1 MRAGTLRSATGTGE
15 RSLVPGLGPAFM
27 SRLGQSE
34 REMVPSLAPLIFY
47 RGTICRYLPIGERI
61 MPDRTSSPPISGLD
75 RLDRAILRE
84 LQADGRLT
92 NVELAKRVRLSPSP
106 CLRRV
111 KSLEERGFITG
122 YRAVL
127 DRPRMGRGL
136 HVFVMVSLTS
146 QRQDALEAFERNVSV
161 LDEVL
166 ECYLMAG
173 ESDYLLAV
181 AVADLDAYQRF
192 FTKKLGE
199 LPGVASLR
207 SLISMKTVKY
217 TTSLPV

>member
-1 MRAGTLRSATGTGE
+1 MPSTL
-15 RSLVPGLGPAFM
+15 
-27 SRLGQSE
+27 
-34 REMVPSLAPLIFY
+34 
-47 RGTICRYLPIGERI
+47 
-61 MPDRTSSPPISGLD
+61 DSSPGLD
-75 RLDRAILRE
+75 RIDRAILRE
-84 LQADGRLT
+84 LQTDGRLT

-111 KSLEERGFITG
+111 KSLEDRGYITG

-127 DRPRMGRGL
+127 DRDRVGRGL

-146 QRQDALEAFERNVSV
+146 QRQETLESFEHAVST

-173 ESDYLLAV
+173 ESDYLLGV
-181 AVADLDAYQRF
+181 AVADLDAYQHF

-207 SLISMKTVKY
+207 SLVAMKTVKGNGA
-217 TTSLPV
+217 LPL

>member
-1 MRAGTLRSATGTGE
+1 MPE
-15 RSLVPGLGPAFM
+15 RGNPAI
-27 SRLGQSE
+27 
-34 REMVPSLAPLIFY
+34 P
-47 RGTICRYLPIGERI
+47 
-61 MPDRTSSPPISGLD
+61 GLD

-84 LQADGRLT
+84 LQSDGRLT

-111 KSLEERGFITG
+111 KSLEDRGFIAG
-122 YRAVL
+122 YRAGL
-127 DRPRMGRGL
+127 DRRRVGRGM

-146 QRQDALEAFERNVSV
+146 QRQEALEEFERAVAG

-173 ESDYLLAV
+173 ESDYLLGV

-192 FTKKLGE
+192 FTKRLGE

-217 TTSLPV
+217 SSTLPV

>member
-1 MRAGTLRSATGTGE
+1 MGGHFMLDRSP
-15 RSLVPGLGPAFM
+15 R
-27 SRLGQSE
+27 
-34 REMVPSLAPLIFY
+34 
-47 RGTICRYLPIGERI
+47 
-61 MPDRTSSPPISGLD
+61 PPVASLD

-84 LQADGRLT
+84 LQTDGRLT

-111 KSLEERGFITG
+111 KSLEDRGYITG

-127 DRPRMGRGL
+127 DRPMMGRGL
-136 HVFVMVSLTS
+136 YVFVMVSLTS
-146 QRQDALEAFERNVSV
+146 QRQESLESFERGVSALE
-161 LDEVL
+161 EVL

-173 ESDYLLAV
+173 ESDYLLGV